1 MAEGPVF
8 MALSTARATWTLAAA
23 HLSTLVQTLR
33 SHLREKRLLFVT
45 ISVFLGTYMLAA
57 YLLVAKGLEIVSD
70 VPLLGP
76 ILMDRLI
83 FVLFFFFFVMLVVSN
98 ATITGIGL
106 FKRRET
112 SWLLSLPLSYRSL
125 VLWKTLEGMVL
136 ASWGLILLSA
146 PIVAAMGHLFHAAP
160 SFYLCA
166 IPALFCLVTVASNLS
181 SLMLLALIRWM
192 RRSWLKPIAILAGL
206 GLLITAIRV
215 LPGEQVQPNGL
226 DVSANVSQILRH
238 TNYFTH
244 PLLPSSWVAEAVLA
258 AGQGSLSAAAF
269 YNLVLL
275 SYALMSLVITVQMAG
290 RWFYP
295 AWTRSLEA
303 SSGPETG
310 KIRTGPSRFS
320 WPAWMPLD
328 SIMRALMLKDI
339 RGFVREPAQWGQT
352 VLVFGLL
359 FLYTLNLRRI
369 VFDYRDPFWSLVT
382 SYLNLLVCSL
392 SLSTLTTRFIFPQ
405 LSLEGQ
411 RMWLLGLSPVPMAR
425 ILRAKLILTT
435 TVTGVLTTSLTLISC
450 RTLEM
455 PPERT
460 AFFVIAIVMMTAG
473 LNGLALGLGTLFPD
487 FREQNPAKVV
497 SGFGGTLCL
506 ITSFVYI
513 ALCMGA
519 ALVPALPELKP
530 GVARRETADALWVH
544 GVSSSG
550 ILLLTLL
557 FGWLPYHLAQKRIKN
572 LDYFGKV

>member
-1 MAEGPVF
+1 
-8 MALSTARATWTLAAA
+8 MALSTAQATWTLASA
-23 HLSTLVQTLR
+23 HLSTLFQTLR

-45 ISVFLGTYMLAA
+45 ISIFLGAYMLAA
-57 YLLVAKGLEIVSD
+57 YLLVAKGLEFVSN

-83 FVLFFFFFVMLVVSN
+83 YVMFFFFFAMLVVSN

-146 PIVAAMGHLFHAAP
+146 PIVAAIGRLFHATP

-166 IPALFCLVTVASNLS
+166 LPALFCLVTMASNLAS
-181 SLMLLALIRWM
+181 WLLLALIQWL
-192 RRSWLKPIAILAGL
+192 RREWLKPAAIIAGVVLTV
-206 GLLITAIRV
+206 TALRV
-215 LPGEQVQPNGL
+215 LPGEQAASSMRNSI
-226 DVSANVSQILRH
+226 DVAANLGQILRH
-238 TNYFTH
+238 TNLFTH
-244 PLLPSSWVAEAVLA
+244 PLLPSSWVSEVV
-258 AGQGSLSAAAF
+258 LSAAHGAFDVSAF
-269 YNLVLL
+269 YLLVLL
-275 SYALMSLVITVQMAG
+275 SYAMLSIVITVNMAG

-295 AWTRSLEA
+295 AWTRSLDA
-303 SSGPETG
+303 SS
-310 KIRTGPSRFS
+310 RTVRPSIEGWKPRLA
-320 WPAWMPLD
+320 WPRWLPLD
-328 SIMRALMLKDI
+328 PVMRALMLKDL
-339 RGFVREPAQWGQT
+339 RTFVREPAQWGQT

-411 RMWLLGLSPVPMAR
+411 RIWLLGLSPVPMTR
-425 ILRAKLILTT
+425 VLRAKLILTIA
-435 TVTGVLTTSLTLISC
+435 VTGTLTTTLTLISC
-450 RTLEM
+450 HTLEM
-455 PPERT
+455 PLQRT
-460 AFFVIAIVMMTAG
+460 GFFVIAILMLTAG

-506 ITSFVYI
+506 ISSFIYI
-513 ALCMGA
+513 ALCMSA
-519 ALVPALPELKP
+519 ALIPAWPELRP
-530 GVARRETADALWVH
+530 GLVSREAGASLWVLVAS
-544 GVSSSG
+544 GSG
-550 ILLLTLL
+550 ILLLTLV